1 MSDNFKINSNIN
13 VTNTKHNCDF
23 DSKSIKF
30 FNCISMYS
38 YTTYNNTIL
47 FLRKNQNF
55 LKSKF
60 SKIRIFNKSIVLF
73 SLLLNII
80 FIIELHSLYYNI
92 TLNYGYFILYVY
104 VVIIFISIKLLVIL
118 NCKNIYRNIHF
129 FFK

>member
-13 VTNTKHNCDF
+13 VTDTKHNCDL
-23 DSKSIKF
+23 DSKSIRF
-30 FNCISMYS
+30 FNCMSIYS